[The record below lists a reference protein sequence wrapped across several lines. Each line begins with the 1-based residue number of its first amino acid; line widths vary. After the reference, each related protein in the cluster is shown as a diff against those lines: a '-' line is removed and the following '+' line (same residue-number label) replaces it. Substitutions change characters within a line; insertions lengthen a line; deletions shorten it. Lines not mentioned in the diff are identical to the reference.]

1 MFKRLK
7 EPSTWAG
14 LAALFQAAAPLLP
27 APWSMVAQAVVVG
40 AGGLAV
46 AIREGAAND
55 AR

>member
-14 LAALFQAAAPLLP
+14 LAALFQAAQMVLP
-27 APWSMVAQAVVVG
+27 PPWGVVAHAATVA

-46 AIREGAAND
+46 ALREGASNV

>member
-14 LAALFQAAAPLLP
+14 LAALFQAAQVVLP
-27 APWSMVAQAVVVG
+27 PPWSLVAQAVVVG

-46 AIREGAAND
+46 ALREGASNV

>member
-14 LAALFQAAAPLLP
+14 IAALFQAAQVMLP
-27 APWSMVAQAVVVG
+27 PPWSLAAQAITVA

-46 AIREGAAND
+46 AIREGASNA